1 VVCEQRLALAGRG
14 TLSTRRLFHRIAKF
28 LVLIAAVQILGG
40 HWAVLQSVAWV
51 KMFVEYAQEDSL
63 RTALVKTFDGEHPCS
78 ICHTVS
84 DGWKKEEKREATVLV
99 EKIDAVLA
107 PAVQLPRAEVVAG
120 SYALAGISAVSRA
133 DAPPTP
139 PPLA

>member
-1 VVCEQRLALAGRG
+1 MPGRG
-14 TLSTRRLFHRIAKF
+14 TLSTTRLFHRIARF

-40 HWAVLQSVAWV
+40 HWAVLQSVAWA
-51 KMFVEYAQEDSL
+51 KMLVEYAQQDPL
-63 RTALVKTFDGEHPCS
+63 RVAIVKTFDGEHPCS

-84 DGWKKEEKREATVLV
+84 DGRKKEEKREATITVA
-99 EKIDAVLA
+99 KIDAVLA
-107 PAVQLPRAEVVAG
+107 PAVDLPRVEVAG
-120 SYALAGISAVSRA
+120 SSYSLVRISAVTRA

>member
-1 VVCEQRLALAGRG
+1 M
-14 TLSTRRLFHRIAKF
+14 
-28 LVLIAAVQILGG
+28 QILGG

-63 RTALVKTFDGEHPCS
+63 HVALVKTFDGEHPCS

-84 DGWKKEEKREATVLV
+84 DGRKKEEKKEATIAVP
-99 EKIDAVLA
+99 KIDAVLMT
-107 PAVQLPRAEVVAG
+107 AVQIPRAEESAC
-120 SYALAGISAVSRA
+120 SYPSLQTTAAVR
-133 DAPPTP
+133 DLAPPTP